1 MTLEMTMYK
10 SILVPVDLAE
20 APLAT
25 PAINAAV
32 TFAKSTGGKVRL
44 IYVRSLM
51 PVTYMEF
58 VPADFDAEQQSD
70 TEKKLASV
78 AMMVDLPREQVS
90 TKVVL
95 GSVHTETL
103 REAESWGAD
112 LVVVWSHK
120 PGFASYLLGSN
131 AATIVRHA
139 KCSVLV
145 VRDHLAKA

>member
-1 MTLEMTMYK
+1 MYK
-10 SILVPVDLAE
+10 SILIPVDLAE

-58 VPADFDAEQQSD
+58 VPADFDVEQQGD
-70 TEKKLASV
+70 AEKKLASV
-78 AMMVDLPREQVS
+78 ALMVDLPKEQVS

-145 VRDHLAKA
+145 VRDHIAKA

>member
-1 MTLEMTMYK
+1 MFS

-20 APLAT
+20 PALAM

-32 TFAKSTGGKVRL
+32 TFAKSTNGRVRL
-44 IYVRSLM
+44 VYVRSLV

-58 VPADFDAEQQSD
+58 VPADFDVEQQAD
-70 TEKKLASV
+70 CERRLNELAP
-78 AMMVDLPREQVS
+78 MVDLPKDKVS
-90 TKVVL
+90 TKVLL
-95 GSVHTETL
+95 GSIHSETL

-112 LVVVWSHK
+112 LVVVWSHR
-120 PGFASYLLGSN
+120 PGFAAYLLGSN

-145 VRDHLAKA
+145 VRDPLQKS